1 MSKQKKT
8 YYTRFE
14 GDKKR
19 VNIYQLSKKVELL
32 SRQVDALISANNKL
46 FELNQTVNLSLDN
59 LKERIDCLEAR
70 ERVDDRKVKG
80 SFLGWLF
87 NKLK

>member
-32 SRQVDALISANNKL
+32 SRQVDALIRANNKL